1 MNRFSTNK
9 RSTFKCHTVKLS
21 TQRKIQKEL
30 DKMYRQIGVLIDNGE
45 PEKAQKQINE
55 IVKVRKVA
63 REYNVILK

>member
-1 MNRFSTNK
+1 
-9 RSTFKCHTVKLS
+9 
-21 TQRKIQKEL
+21 
-30 DKMYRQIGVLIDNGE
+30 MYRQIGVLIDNGE